1 MQYLLVLNRVSFAAA
16 AQVHIFCIKNS
27 GACLVLQV
35 YNWVRYTI
43 CFTLVHAWFC
53 YHKWLFL
60 SFLSLHYGAFMSLCQ
75 LCSPETL
82 KTIFHVE
89 LDAAKATWLSH
100 DIVMFS
106 SKNGE
111 ILLLTVVYDG
121 RYDTIA
127 YYLYKCSTLYID
139 HCLLFWI
146 YRAVQ
151 RLDLMKSKASILSS
165 VSYLCT
171 CFAHRD
177 YSCTI
182 YYSTEG

>member
-1 MQYLLVLNRVSFAAA
+1 M
-16 AQVHIFCIKNS
+16 
-27 GACLVLQV
+27 
-35 YNWVRYTI
+35 
-43 CFTLVHAWFC
+43 
-53 YHKWLFL
+53 
-60 SFLSLHYGAFMSLCQ
+60 
-75 LCSPETL
+75 
-82 KTIFHVE
+82 E

-127 YYLYKCSTLYID
+127 YYLYKCSRLYID
-139 HCLLFWI
+139 HYLLFWI

-171 CFAHRD
+171 CFAHRETLVLFITQLKD
-177 YSCTI
+177 NLFHVH
-182 YYSTEG
+182 